1 MAAEEMALLADH
13 LEWNSFLKRAHIFSI
28 GFKSGEFGGQAM
40 GETLKDLRNS
50 KVELLLCI
58 GALSCMKIKEEGR
71 SWGSKIPSCSSINPR
86 SPSLSVF

>member
-1 MAAEEMALLADH
+1 MALLADH

-40 GETLKDLRNS
+40 GEMLKDLRNS

-71 SWGSKIPSCSSINPR
+71 SWVSKKNWYKWIANETVSIPAKSA
-86 SPSLSVF
+86 V